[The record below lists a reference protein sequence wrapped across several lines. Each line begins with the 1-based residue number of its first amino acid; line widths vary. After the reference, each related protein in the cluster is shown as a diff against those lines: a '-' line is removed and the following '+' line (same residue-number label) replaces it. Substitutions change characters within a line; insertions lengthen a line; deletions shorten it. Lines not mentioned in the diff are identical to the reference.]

1 MPPKKVG
8 RPRSSS
14 RGRAATKASPAK
26 SAKKE
31 TPAPAAARKSKG
43 HELRGTH
50 THDMAFDEGDDIMA
64 RWPGTSLYFKVR
76 HKIVLNSGL
85 NQRAN
90 LKLHHRSHR
99 K

>member
-31 TPAPAAARKSKG
+31 TPAPAARKSKG

-76 HKIVLNSGL
+76 HKIVLNSSL
-85 NQRAN
+85 NQREI
-90 LKLHHRSHR
+90 LKLHHRSHS